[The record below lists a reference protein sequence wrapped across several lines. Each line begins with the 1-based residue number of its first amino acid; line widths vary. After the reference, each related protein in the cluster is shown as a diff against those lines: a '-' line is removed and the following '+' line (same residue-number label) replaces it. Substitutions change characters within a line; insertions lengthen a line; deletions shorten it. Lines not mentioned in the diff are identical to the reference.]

1 MKSPSLSER
10 LRYGFDR
17 RVAQTPSTLVLW
29 LLGVSL
35 FFPLAFGLIIF
46 LARFAP
52 VTEGHRPVL
61 GSQLWTSMLHFLD
74 NGNISSDPLET
85 GWGYVGFMLL
95 STLFG
100 IVFASVITGIVT
112 NALTARLDAM
122 RKGRS
127 KVIETGHT
135 LILGWNSQVI
145 ALLHELALAG
155 ASERRNCIVILAP
168 LDKVEMEDALRG
180 KLPRGVRLNVVCRSG
195 NPMDLHDLE
204 LVSPH
209 AAKSIIVLPSRDDEN
224 PDSQTIK
231 TVLALTNNPHRRLEP
246 YHIVAEIQDAHHL
259 EVAELVGQGEA
270 QFVLSS
276 EIISRIMVQTCRQ
289 SGLSVV
295 YTELLDFQ
303 GSEIYFHLE
312 ASLEGLSFGEVL
324 SRFET
329 SCVIGLL
336 SADNV
341 LLCPPMQTRLSSRDV
356 LIVIAEDDHTTR
368 LSSHTSPFDDN
379 LILSARAGV
388 HPPEHTLLLGWNAR
402 GSQVVRELDFY
413 VNTGSTLTLLAPLE
427 DLEAR
432 VLQEC
437 PDLKNLLLRVL
448 QGDPSDPRLLAS
460 LLTPS
465 QGLEGTDHIIVLS
478 PSDALEAQQ
487 ADAQTLVTLLHLR
500 ELTRTLQNRPTVIS
514 EMLDDRNRE
523 LAEVTQADDFI
534 VSDKLVS
541 LMLSQMSENRQLR
554 EVFRQ
559 LFSAQGAE
567 IDLRPVGDYVTLER
581 ELDFYTL
588 LESAQRRGEIALG
601 YRLEKESRH
610 VGAAYGV
617 RVNPPKNR
625 R

>member
-1 MKSPSLSER
+1 VALIAPLSGSIAGIGKEIRDAASLTLVQAR
-10 LRYGFDR
+10 LEFRKLGFD
-17 RVAQTPSTLVLW
+17 L
-29 LLGVSL
+29 
-35 FFPLAFGLIIF
+35 
-46 LARFAP
+46 
-52 VTEGHRPVL
+52 
-61 GSQLWTSMLHFLD
+61 
-74 NGNISSDPLET
+74 
-85 GWGYVGFMLL
+85 
-95 STLFG
+95 
-100 IVFASVITGIVT
+100 
-112 NALTARLDAM
+112 RL
-122 RKGRS
+122 
-127 KVIETGHT
+127 
-135 LILGWNSQVI
+135 
-145 ALLHELALAG
+145 
-155 ASERRNCIVILAP
+155 
-168 LDKVEMEDALRG
+168 
-180 KLPRGVRLNVVCRSG
+180 
-195 NPMDLHDLE
+195 
-204 LVSPH
+204 
-209 AAKSIIVLPSRDDEN
+209 KS
-224 PDSQTIK
+224 
-231 TVLALTNNPHRRLEP
+231 
-246 YHIVAEIQDAHHL
+246 
-259 EVAELVGQGEA
+259 
-270 QFVLSS
+270 
-276 EIISRIMVQTCRQ
+276 
-289 SGLSVV
+289 
-295 YTELLDFQ
+295 
-303 GSEIYFHLE
+303 
-312 ASLEGLSFGEVL
+312 
-324 SRFET
+324 
-329 SCVIGLL
+329 
-336 SADNV
+336 
-341 LLCPPMQTRLSSRDV
+341 
-356 LIVIAEDDHTTR
+356 
-368 LSSHTSPFDDN
+368 FDDN

-388 HPPEHTLLLGWNAR
+388 QPPEHTLLLGWNAR
-402 GSQVVRELDFY
+402 GNQVVRELDFY